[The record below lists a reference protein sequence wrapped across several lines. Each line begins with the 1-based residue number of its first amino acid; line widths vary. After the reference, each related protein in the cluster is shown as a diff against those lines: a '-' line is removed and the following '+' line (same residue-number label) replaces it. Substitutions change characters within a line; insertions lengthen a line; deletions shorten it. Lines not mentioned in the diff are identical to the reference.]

1 MHEGQTTCVNYNISE
16 MKAKN
21 IREADEILAQNL
33 QSIRTVT
40 EWAAL
45 MGYRDIS
52 FFSRR
57 YRNHHNLVA
66 VKRLTHMRM
75 KMIEMLMRENKNI
88 LNYELARRV
97 GLRDEQDLYN
107 FVSYHRGCSPTKL
120 KEKLCTT

>member
-1 MHEGQTTCVNYNISE
+1 
-16 MKAKN
+16 MKAKD
-21 IREADEILAQNL
+21 IREADEVLAQNI

-40 EWAAL
+40 EWANI

-57 YRNHHNLVA
+57 YRNHHNYIA
-66 VKRLTHMRM
+66 VKRLTNIRM
-75 KMIEMLMRENKNI
+75 KQIEMLMSTNKAI

-120 KEKLCTT
+120 KEELSTS

>member
-1 MHEGQTTCVNYNISE
+1 
-16 MKAKN
+16 MKAKD
-21 IREADEILAQNL
+21 IREADELLAQNI

-40 EWAAL
+40 EWANL

-66 VKRLTHMRM
+66 VKRLTNIRM
-75 KMIEMLMRENKNI
+75 MQIETLMKTNKAI

-107 FVSYHRGCSPTKL
+107 FVSYHKGCSPTKL
-120 KEKLCTT
+120 RQKLSAVK

>member
-1 MHEGQTTCVNYNISE
+1 
-16 MKAKN
+16 MKVKN
-21 IREADEILAQNL
+21 IREADEILAQNI

-66 VKRLTHMRM
+66 VKRLTQLRM
-75 KMIEMLMRENKNI
+75 TKIENLMM
-88 LNYELARRV
+88 
-97 GLRDEQDLYN
+97 
-107 FVSYHRGCSPTKL
+107 
-120 KEKLCTT
+120 

>member
-1 MHEGQTTCVNYNISE
+1 
-16 MKAKN
+16 MKVKN
-21 IREADEILAQNL
+21 IREADEILALNI

-40 EWAAL
+40 EWATF

-57 YRNHHNLVA
+57 YRNHYNLVA
-66 VKRLTHMRM
+66 MKRLTNMRM
-75 KMIEMLMRENKNI
+75 KQIELLMKNNRDI

-107 FVSYHRGCSPTKL
+107 FVSYHRGCSPTQL
-120 KEKLCTT
+120 KEKLVSSQS

>member
-1 MHEGQTTCVNYNISE
+1 
-16 MKAKN
+16 MKAKH
-21 IREADEILAQNL
+21 IREADKILAQNI

-40 EWAAL
+40 EWATF

-66 VKRLTHMRM
+66 VKRLTNIRM
-75 KMIEMLMRENKNI
+75 KQIEMLMKTNTAI

-120 KEKLCTT
+120 KKELTSLQ